1 MPARDHL
8 PLPAYPQPPSGVVLV
23 VGGGSGLRA
32 VLRDAVD
39 DGAASVLVVPPEEV
53 DPVEPIARFLDEL
66 AARGPGAEAVVGIPA
81 TADARATGMQLDLL
95 LRREHELQR
104 AFGGTGSGFGLRHV
118 VSVVAA
124 DRLHAI
130 AFGRVEDAFD
140 EAETLAD
147 LIEYATVVVLTG
159 MARVPLE
166 SRGTLLALVRRL
178 APRAAVL

>member
-8 PLPAYPQPPSGVVLV
+8 PLPVYPQPPSGVFLV
-23 VGGGSGLRA
+23 VGEGSGLRS

-39 DGAASVLVVPPEEV
+39 DIAGTLLVLPPEEA
-53 DPVEPIARFLDEL
+53 DPVEPIARFLDDL
-66 AARGPGAEAVVGIPA
+66 AERGPGVEAVVGIPA
-81 TADARATGMQLDLL
+81 TAGARATGMQLDLL

-104 AFGGTGSGFGLRHV
+104 SLGGTGSGFGLRHV

-124 DRLHAI
+124 DRLHSI

-147 LIEYATVVVLTG
+147 LVEYATVVVLTG

-166 SRGTLLALVRRL
+166 SRGT
-178 APRAAVL
+178 